1 MKITELIRGILDI
14 IDAEAEEQNNGPT
27 ANVTITAQDDDINR
41 LKQIAGLSSDE
52 ETAYANEPSVKIADI
67 AAVTTD
73 AGGGMNGPKHPAD
86 IRGSTQA
93 IYPGKVYGAQ

>member
-14 IDAEAEEQNNGPT
+14 IDAEEEETSGPT

-41 LKQIAGLSSDE
+41 LKQIAGLESDE
-52 ETAYANEPSVKIADI
+52 DTHYANEPVVKVADI
-67 AAVTTD
+67 SAVTTD
-73 AGGGMNGPKHPAD
+73 AGGGMNGPKDPAD

-93 IYPGKVYGAQ
+93 MYPGKVFGAK